1 MIYGHVPGFEPDH
14 HAAVMTAILNLVPG
28 AAFSLVGDDL
38 ADIDWQDDRDMPSE
52 ADILAEVERC
62 WQDWH
67 NTEYQRL
74 RKPEYPPIEDYL
86 DGVVKND
93 QAQIDAYVAACQA
106 VKDQYPKPV

>member
-14 HAAVMTAILNLVPG
+14 HAAVMTAILNLVPN

-52 ADILAEVERC
+52 ADILAEAEVCLQE
-62 WQDWH
+62 WAD
-67 NTEYQRL
+67 TEYQRQ
-74 RKPEYPPIEDYL
+74 RAAEYPPIEDYL

-93 QAQIDAYVAACQA
+93 QAQIDAYFAACQA
-106 VKDQYPKPV
+106 VKTKYPKPV